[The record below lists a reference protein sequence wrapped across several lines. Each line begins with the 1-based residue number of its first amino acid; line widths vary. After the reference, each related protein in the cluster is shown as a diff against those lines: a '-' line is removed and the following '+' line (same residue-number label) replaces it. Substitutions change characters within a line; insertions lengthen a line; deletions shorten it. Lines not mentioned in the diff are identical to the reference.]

1 MKHLLFIFCIFL
13 MFLNRVGVAQSNLTT
28 KSEKAAKFFNA
39 AVVEYNARNYSK
51 AIEYLD
57 KAINDDDQFVE
68 AYLLLGESNIDLQ
81 NDSLAMEYFK
91 KAIAINPDFYPPV
104 FSNLAGLEFNK
115 GMYSEALAHIEKYL
129 TYPSK
134 NKTFQENASLLK
146 QNCEFA
152 INAVKHPVPFDPQN
166 LGPAINN
173 QYDQYWPSL
182 SADEKTLVFTE
193 LLPIDPNNPAT
204 FRNRQ
209 EDFYYS
215 TLEDSVWTPAKPVG
229 PPLNTS
235 GNEGAQSISA
245 DRTLMV
251 FTGCNRSDGYGQCD
265 LYFSRKNGDNWTVPR
280 NIGKPINTTHK
291 EKQPSI
297 SPDGKSIYFAS
308 DREGTKGGMD
318 IWVSTLTDDGVWG
331 EPLNLGDS
339 INTREDEESPF
350 IHNDNQTLYFSSA
363 GWPGMGSFDLY
374 VSRKDEHGKWTKAKN
389 LGYPINTGYAEE
401 GLIVNARGNKAYYS
415 SSRNGEGGKD
425 LFVFDLY
432 KEVRPIP
439 VSYMKG
445 RVFDKETL
453 KPLEAQFS
461 LTDLETSVVVMDA
474 VSNPDGSF
482 LICIPEGKNYALNA
496 SRKGYLFY
504 SENFTLQHGN
514 FLKPFTKDVP
524 LKPIKENEHFILK
537 NVFFATAS
545 YELKPESQIE
555 LNLLVKLLNEN
566 PGMTIEISGHTDD
579 VGSAESNQKLS
590 ENRALAVKNYLVA
603 KGIAPERLESAGYG
617 ETQSVVPN
625 SSETNRAQNRR
636 TEIKVLKQ

>member
-1 MKHLLFIFCIFL
+1 
-13 MFLNRVGVAQSNLTT
+13 
-28 KSEKAAKFFNA
+28 
-39 AVVEYNARNYSK
+39 
-51 AIEYLD
+51 
-57 KAINDDDQFVE
+57 
-68 AYLLLGESNIDLQ
+68 
-81 NDSLAMEYFK
+81 
-91 KAIAINPDFYPPV
+91 
-104 FSNLAGLEFNK
+104 
-115 GMYSEALAHIEKYL
+115 
-129 TYPSK
+129 
-134 NKTFQENASLLK
+134 
-146 QNCEFA
+146 
-152 INAVKHPVPFDPQN
+152 
-166 LGPAINN
+166 
-173 QYDQYWPSL
+173 
-182 SADEKTLVFTE
+182 
-193 LLPIDPNNPAT
+193 
-204 FRNRQ
+204 
-209 EDFYYS
+209 
-215 TLEDSVWTPAKPVG
+215 
-229 PPLNTS
+229 
-235 GNEGAQSISA
+235 
-245 DRTLMV
+245 
-251 FTGCNRSDGYGQCD
+251 
-265 LYFSRKNGDNWTVPR
+265 
-280 NIGKPINTTHK
+280 
-291 EKQPSI
+291 
-297 SPDGKSIYFAS
+297 
-308 DREGTKGGMD
+308 
-318 IWVSTLTDDGVWG
+318 
-331 EPLNLGDS
+331 
-339 INTREDEESPF
+339 
-350 IHNDNQTLYFSSA
+350 
-363 GWPGMGSFDLY
+363 MGSFDLY